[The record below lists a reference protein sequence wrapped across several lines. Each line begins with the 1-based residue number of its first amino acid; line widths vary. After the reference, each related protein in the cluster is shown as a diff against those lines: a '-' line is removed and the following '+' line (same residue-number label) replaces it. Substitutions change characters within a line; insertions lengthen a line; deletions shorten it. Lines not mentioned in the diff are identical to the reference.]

1 MIEQLLEYDT
11 ELFLY
16 LNNLGSEPWDGL
28 WRTITNKFI
37 FGPILGIFLLFFFKK
52 KFGWKGT
59 LILMVVAALMI
70 TFTDQIT
77 NVFKRGFERA
87 RPCGNADI
95 LDKMRYVAV
104 RCGKYGFFS
113 GHSSNSMAVAI
124 FGGLLLKSYYKNLI
138 YLLIVISFIV
148 AYSRIYLGVH
158 YPLDIVCGLTF
169 GALSGFLFYKLS
181 KFLLSRF
188 VKP

>member
-11 ELFLY
+11 KLFLF
-16 LNNLGSEPWDGL
+16 LNNLGSESWDGL
-28 WRTITNKFI
+28 WNLITNKFI
-37 FGPILGIFLLFFFKK
+37 FGPILGLLLIFLFQK
-52 KFGWKGT
+52 KFGWKGV
-59 LILMVVAALMI
+59 LILMLTCAVMI

-77 NVFKRGFERA
+77 NVFKRGFQRP
-87 RPCGNADI
+87 RPCGNEGIIDQ
-95 LDKMRYVAV
+95 MRYVAV

-124 FGGLLLKSYYKNLI
+124 FGGLLLRPFYKKIIYILI
-138 YLLIVISFIV
+138 AISLIV

-169 GALSGFLFYKLS
+169 GAISGFIFSKLA
-181 KFLLSRF
+181 KHLLERF
-188 VKP
+188 V